1 MLTVRRNRELEML
14 DMRNRVP
21 PSANAK
27 PPAQAKAAAASPPPA
42 NSGPG
47 GRPKPQPKPAPV
59 QSTVLQQ
66 QASLGKSCVFRAVFA
81 FLLCRVCSFT

>member
-66 QASLGKSCVFRAVFA
+66 QTSLGKSCVFRAVFA